1 MNRRMR
7 HVFLVTA
14 LTAALGLV
22 WGMGDEEVGGDGIDL
37 RHVER
42 NPRVA
47 ELDPGPMNMDSV
59 PGLAALYGA
68 VADFADVEEA
78 TAAGY
83 APSSD
88 CMAGDFGAQ
97 GIHYAKDA
105 LFVPSVVLETPQLL
119 MYEPGT
125 DGSLRFVG
133 VEYLVFQQAWYDAGH
148 DERPTLFGQVFGL
161 NETLL
166 DEPFYL
172 LHVWVGQIDP
182 SGL

>member
-1 MNRRMR
+1 MEPRWHNGPFPTVRATEQGVGPSSTCSARRTRATRETAMNRRMR

-42 NPRVA
+42 TPRGA

-105 LFVPSVVLETPQLL
+105 LFVPSVVLET
-119 MYEPGT
+119 
-125 DGSLRFVG
+125 
-133 VEYLVFQQAWYDAGH
+133 A
-148 DERPTLFGQVFGL
+148 
-161 NETLL
+161 
-166 DEPFYL
+166 
-172 LHVWVGQIDP
+172 
-182 SGL
+182 